1 MKGMRVG
8 SLFAASVAA
17 VVVLAGCGTAT
28 PTDDGGEGSTESFQ
42 IAYQGPITGGD
53 AKYGSYAKAGIEVA
67 IADYAEQNPDG
78 PTVTSLYLD
87 SQGDPAQAPPLATQ
101 AITDETIL
109 GIVGPAFSG
118 ETEATEP
125 AYSEA
130 GLVNVSPSATRV
142 SLTSEGWNTFFRV
155 VANDG
160 AQGPAS
166 ATLITDVVGATKV
179 FLIDDASAY
188 GTGLQGEIAAAL
200 DPSLVVG
207 TDSVEKGST
216 TDFSATVTKVTSAGA
231 DAVYYSGYAVDAGLI
246 VKQLRDAGWDGQ
258 FLSGDGTQD
267 TTFIETAG
275 EAAEGSLI
283 TAAAGAAGDDFVAKW
298 EALDVSDKGEIG
310 VYSTEAYDAAWVLLS
325 GIAEGNT
332 TRADLLEWVKSY
344 DAEGITKHIKFT
356 AEGEIDGAGGVY
368 YYPVEGGV
376 FATPILID

>member
-1 MKGMRVG
+1 MRGIRVG

-17 VVVLAGCGTAT
+17 VVVLSGCSTVAPEEG
-28 PTDDGGEGSTESFQ
+28 DGGSAESFQ

-125 AYSEA
+125 AYAEA

-142 SLTSEGWNTFFRV
+142 SLTDQGWNTFFRV

-160 AQGPAS
+160 AQGPAA
-166 ATLITDVVGATKV
+166 ATLITDTVKAKKV

-188 GTGLQGEIAAAL
+188 GVGLSGEIAAAL

-246 VKQLRDAGWDGQ
+246 VKQLRDAGWEGTY
-258 FLSGDGTQD
+258 LSGDGTQD
-267 TTFIETAG
+267 TTYIETAG

-332 TRADLLEWVKSY
+332 TRADLLKWVAAY
-344 DAEGITKHIKFT
+344 DEEGITKHIKFT
-356 AEGEIDGAGGVY
+356 ETGEIDGAGGVY
-368 YYPVEGGV
+368 YYPVEDGKFGAPV
-376 FATPILID
+376 LID

>member
-1 MKGMRVG
+1 MRGIRVG

-17 VVVLAGCGTAT
+17 VVVLSGCSTVAPEEG
-28 PTDDGGEGSTESFQ
+28 DDTGSGESFQ

-67 IADYAEQNPDG
+67 IADYAEQFPDG

-125 AYSEA
+125 AYAEA

-142 SLTSEGWNTFFRV
+142 SLTDQGWNTFFRV

-160 AQGPAS
+160 AQGPA
-166 ATLITDVVGATKV
+166 AAALLTDTVKAEKV
-179 FLIDDASAY
+179 FLVDDASAY
-188 GTGLQGEIAAAL
+188 GVGLSGEIAAAL
-200 DPSLVVG
+200 DPALVVG

-246 VKQLRDAGWDGQ
+246 VKQLRDAGWEGTY
-258 FLSGDGTQD
+258 LSGDGTQD
-267 TTFIETAG
+267 TTYIETAG

-325 GIAEGNT
+325 GIADGNT
-332 TRADLLEWVKSY
+332 TREDLLAWVAAY
-344 DAEGITKHIKFT
+344 DEEGITKHIKFT
-356 AEGEIDGAGGVY
+356 ETGEIDGAGGVY
-368 YYPVEGGV
+368 YYPVEDGK
-376 FATPILID
+376 FAAPILID